1 MNKEFKHVLDA
12 FYEVCNTT
20 YTSYDL
26 GELSLKEVFN
36 IDVLKYILYLG
47 AADEKITQEEATFIA
62 EYLDW
67 NMTISQWC
75 EFINKQNIFIFG

>member
-47 AADEKITQEEATFIA
+47 AADEKQH
-62 EYLDW
+62 L
-67 NMTISQWC
+67 
-75 EFINKQNIFIFG
+75 